1 MHYEDFKEGEAKMKN
16 PNSDCTEILVGKA
29 ASMDGSTIVARNED
43 GYGPINPIKFVA
55 HIAKDQKDAFY
66 VSKTTG
72 VKVPLPEH
80 AYRYTA
86 TPQADQSDGVY
97 EEAGINEFN
106 VGMSSTETTATNARV
121 LGYDPLVH
129 DGVDEEAMLTLVLPY
144 IKTAKEGVIRLGKL
158 LEKYGTGECNSI
170 AFNDKNEI
178 WLLETAGGHHWGAMR
193 LPDDTYAI
201 VPNQTVVQE
210 IDVNDT
216 DNFLVATDLVE
227 FVEKYHLNPQPGHF
241 NFREIFGT
249 QSEADAYYNTPR
261 TWYGQKMFNPEIE
274 QDPTSQDMP
283 LLRKPAK
290 KIAIEDVQAFLS
302 SHYNGTKYD
311 PFGTFASGTK
321 KEQLQFRSIAM
332 DRNQAS
338 SILQIRNDVDDDH
351 AAIQW
356 LAMGFF
362 AYSPYVPFYTNITDT
377 PENYK
382 NTTNEVSLDN
392 IYWLEKTLSVMIEP
406 HYHEYSD
413 MIHAYLDGCQSYAR
427 QRVAQTDVVID
438 EFTESPSHYLTDSN
452 RRTAQEI
459 TKRTHQL
466 FNDLVKKGLLLSK
479 TTWEKGQNL

>member
-1 MHYEDFKEGEAKMKN
+1 MKN
-16 PNSDCTEILVGKA
+16 TSSDCTEILVGKA

-43 GYGPINPIKFVA
+43 GYAPINPIKFVA
-55 HIAKDQKDAFY
+55 HEAKDQTDAVY
-66 VSKTTG
+66 ISITTG
-72 VKVPLPEH
+72 VKVPLPDH

-86 TPQADQSDGVY
+86 TPQADQSDGQY
-97 EEAGINEFN
+97 EEAGINEYN

-129 DGVDEEAMLTLVLPY
+129 NGIDEEAMLTLVLPY
-144 IKTAKEGVIRLGKL
+144 VKTAKEGAIRLGAL

-170 AFNDKNEI
+170 AFNDKDEI
-178 WLLETAGGHHWGAMR
+178 WLLETAGGHHWAAMR

-201 VPNQTVVQE
+201 VPNQTVMQE
-210 IDVNDT
+210 VDVNDT

-227 FVEKYHLNPQPGHF
+227 FVEKHHLNPQPGHF

-261 TWYGQKMFNPEIE
+261 TWYGQKLFNPEIE
-274 QDPTSQDMP
+274 QEPTAQDMP
-283 LLRKPAK
+283 LLRKPDK
-290 KIAIEDVQAFLS
+290 KIAIEDVQYFLS

-311 PFGTFASGTK
+311 PFGTFASGTE
-321 KEQLQFRSIAM
+321 KEQVQFRSIAM

-338 SILQIRNDVDDDH
+338 SILQIRNDVDENH
-351 AAIQW
+351 AAVQW
-356 LAMGFF
+356 LAMGLF

-377 PENYK
+377 PEDYK
-382 NTTNEVSLDN
+382 NTTNDVDIN
-392 IYWLEKTLSVMIEP
+392 NVYWLEKTLSVMIEP

-427 QRVAQTDVVID
+427 QRIEVTDKVID
-438 EFTESPSHYLTDSN
+438 GFNDDVSGFLTESNLK
-452 RRTAQEI
+452 TAAEI
-459 TKRTHQL
+459 SKRTHTL
-466 FNDLVKKGLLLSK
+466 FDEIVKKGLNLSK

>member
-1 MHYEDFKEGEAKMKN
+1 MKN

-55 HIAKDQKDAFY
+55 HIAKDQQDAFY

>member
-1 MHYEDFKEGEAKMKN
+1 MKN

>member
-1 MHYEDFKEGEAKMKN
+1 MIN
-16 PNSDCTEILVGKA
+16 PSSDCTEILVGKA

-55 HIAKDQKDAFY
+55 HVAKDQKNAFY
-66 VSKTTG
+66 TSVTTG

-80 AYRYTA
+80 ALRYTA
-86 TPQADQSDGVY
+86 TPQADQSDGQY
-97 EEAGINEFN
+97 EEAGINELN

-129 DGVDEEAMLTLVLPY
+129 DGIDEEAMLTLVLPY
-144 IKTAKEGVIRLGKL
+144 IKSAKEGAKRLGAL

-170 AFNDKNEI
+170 AFNDKDEI
-178 WLLETAGGHHWGAMR
+178 WLLETAGGHHWAAMR
-193 LPDDTYAI
+193 LPEDTYAI
-201 VPNQTVVQE
+201 VPNQTVMQE
-210 IDVNDT
+210 VDVNDT
-216 DNFLVATDLVE
+216 DNFLVATDLVD
-227 FVEKYHLNPQPGHF
+227 FVEKHHLNPQPGHF

-274 QDPTSQDMP
+274 QVPTAQDMP
-283 LLRKPAK
+283 MCRKPAK
-290 KIAIEDVQAFLS
+290 KLAIEDVEAFLS

-311 PFGTFASGTK
+311 PFGTFASGTP
-321 KEQLQFRSIAM
+321 KEQRQFRSIAM

-356 LAMGFF
+356 LSMGFF
-362 AYSPYVPFYTNITDT
+362 AYSPYVPFFTNITDT
-377 PENYK
+377 PEDYK
-382 NTTNEVSLDN
+382 NTTTEVSVDN
-392 IYWLEKTLSVMIEP
+392 VYWLEKTLSVIIEP

-413 MIHAYLDGCQSYAR
+413 MVHAYLDGCQSFAR
-427 QRVAQTDVVID
+427 QRVEETDQAVAKADDVT
-438 EFTESPSHYLTDSN
+438 EFLTESNQTTAGEISH
-452 RRTAQEI
+452 
-459 TKRTHQL
+459 RTHQL
-466 FNDLVKKGLLLSK
+466 FNNLVKKGLLLSK